1 MLAFLFLRL
10 KNNIEKTLCTSNSF
24 FCLFFF
30 AIISAI
36 CVCEKRKEQK
46 KTRKSHRLSNFCV
59 FVIRFENSVCW
70 RLPYYSILSMLCSFL
85 FIFMFRILNFF
96 FFASFLAARFNCIPC
111 DFLCG
116 SGPSVAIRVTHF
128 PLAIPTQPLV
138 TTFSNCRPANCS
150 KKVPTCTS
158 IYFTYELHLLVACAR
173 N

>member
-96 FFASFLAARFNCIPC
+96 FFCLISRRSFQLYSMRFSMWFWAVCGHSSDSFPIGHSHAASGNHFQQL
-111 DFLCG
+111 
-116 SGPSVAIRVTHF
+116 SPS
-128 PLAIPTQPLV
+128 
-138 TTFSNCRPANCS
+138 
-150 KKVPTCTS
+150 
-158 IYFTYELHLLVACAR
+158 
-173 N
+173 